1 MNHYQTHI
9 IAPFIINGVVLWDYT
24 FRDGICIANQYE
36 AFMTMSDEMA
46 WYVPVLFEKL

>member
-9 IAPFIINGVVLWDYT
+9 IAPFVINGLILWDYT
-24 FRDGICIANQYE
+24 SKANQYE